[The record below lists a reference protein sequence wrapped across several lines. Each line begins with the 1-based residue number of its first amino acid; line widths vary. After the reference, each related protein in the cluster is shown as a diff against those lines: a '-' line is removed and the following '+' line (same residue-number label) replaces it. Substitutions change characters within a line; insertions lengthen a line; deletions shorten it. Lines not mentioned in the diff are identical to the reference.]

1 MTEFIPGSPRIACD
15 VKGEGP
21 LVVFLHGIGGNR
33 SNWAEQVAH
42 IGQHARAVA
51 WDARGYGESEDD
63 PREGPPEFADF
74 SADLLRLIG
83 HFGADRAHVVG
94 LSMGGRIA
102 MDFAV
107 RHPGR
112 VASLVLADT
121 HLGFGNF
128 SEEER
133 AAFIRLR
140 EEPLRAGQTMR
151 DLAPAVAKTLM
162 GDDAGPAIEKRLVE
176 SMAAIKPEN
185 YLRSIA
191 CMVNS
196 DRFDALEAIAA
207 PTLVL
212 AGGADRLTP
221 LEMAYQIAARIPG
234 ARCMQIH
241 RAGHLSNIE
250 APLAFNMLLDAFLP
264 L

>member
-1 MTEFIPGSPRIACD
+1 MTTFVPGSPRIACD
-15 VKGEGP
+15 VQGEGP
-21 LVVFLHGIGGNR
+21 LVIFLHGIGGNR
-33 SNWAEQVAH
+33 SNWAEQLAH
-42 IGQHARAVA
+42 LAPRARAVA
-51 WDARGYGESEDD
+51 WDARGYGDSEDD

-74 SADLLRLIG
+74 SADLLRLIE
-83 HFGADRAHVVG
+83 HFGAEQAHVVG

-107 RHPGR
+107 RHPTR

-128 SEEER
+128 SAEER

-140 EEPLRAGQTMR
+140 EEPLRAGRTMR
-151 DLAPAVAKTLM
+151 DLAPAVAATLM
-162 GDDAGPAIEKRLVE
+162 GDDAGEDVQKRLVE
-176 SMAAIKPEN
+176 SIAAIKPAN

-191 CMVNS
+191 CMVDG
-196 DRFDALEAIAA
+196 DRFDALEQITA
-207 PTLVL
+207 PTMVM

-221 LEMAYQIAARIPG
+221 LEMAHEIAGRIPG
-234 ARCMQIH
+234 ARCMQIQ

-250 APLAFNMLLDAFLP
+250 APEAFNILLDAFLP

>member
-15 VKGEGP
+15 VVGEGP

-33 SNWAEQVAH
+33 SNWTEQLAH
-42 IGQHARAVA
+42 LAPRARAVA
-51 WDARGYGESEDD
+51 WDARGYGESDDD

-74 SADLLRLIG
+74 SADLLRLVE
-83 HFGADRAHVVG
+83 HFGAERAHVVG

-128 SEEER
+128 SEEAR

-140 EEPLRAGQTMR
+140 EEPLRAGRTMR
-151 DLAPAVAKTLM
+151 DLAPAVATTLM
-162 GDDAGPAIEKRLVE
+162 GDDAGPEIHKRLVD
-176 SMAAIKPEN
+176 SIAAIKPDN

-196 DRFDALEAIAA
+196 DRFDGLEQITA

-221 LEMAYQIAARIPG
+221 LEMAYQIADRIPG

-241 RAGHLSNIE
+241 RAGHLSNVE
-250 APLAFNMLLDAFLP
+250 APVAFNMLLDAFLP